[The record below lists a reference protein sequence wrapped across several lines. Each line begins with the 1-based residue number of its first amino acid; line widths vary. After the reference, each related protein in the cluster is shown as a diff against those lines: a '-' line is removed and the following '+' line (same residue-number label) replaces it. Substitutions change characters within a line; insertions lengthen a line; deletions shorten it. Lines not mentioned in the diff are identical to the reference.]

1 MQPSSGRPKVA
12 VDGQGGRRA
21 CRTEKSQLVACPVNA
36 GSIVLKYCPGRHVPN
51 SGLVLQSMQH

>member
-36 GSIVLKYCPGRHVPN
+36 GSIVLKYRSHVPN
-51 SGLVLQSMQH
+51 SGLVLKSMQH